1 VESAAAGR
9 SADLTSRASRVEVQD
24 NRNRLSD
31 NLSDKPDKDQ
41 HELKTRGSVAPG
53 EQRQSAEPVKL
64 LQHPVNA
71 ETEIEITPGNESRNL
86 QRSAA
91 SLLAEKLEA
100 QAGNDIVRQVKV
112 IMNQANAG
120 ELRINLR
127 PDNLG
132 QVRIRIR
139 MEDNRL
145 TGRIFVESAAAREAF
160 RNALDGLQT
169 RLVESGF
176 GAADLEMAWDES
188 PRNFT
193 QNGNPSAGQQNN
205 IEEAVQE
212 FENIIPAV
220 FAGDSADSRVNM
232 VV

>member
-1 VESAAAGR
+1 
-9 SADLTSRASRVEVQD
+9 
-24 NRNRLSD
+24 
-31 NLSDKPDKDQ
+31 
-41 HELKTRGSVAPG
+41 
-53 EQRQSAEPVKL
+53 
-64 LQHPVNA
+64 
-71 ETEIEITPGNESRNL
+71 
-86 QRSAA
+86 
-91 SLLAEKLEA
+91 
-100 QAGNDIVRQVKV
+100 
-112 IMNQANAG
+112 
-120 ELRINLR
+120 
-127 PDNLG
+127 
-132 QVRIRIR
+132 

-188 PRNFT
+188 PRNFM